1 MDSTASLFVFYLLHF
16 FQALLSLYHFYDTS
30 TFITECFML
39 VYIDVVRSVQ
49 QRSGSARSL
58 SACGSAR
65 QQTRTPRGSRCTPRT
80 SSSATPAAD
89 GSAVMLG

>member
-1 MDSTASLFVFYLLHF
+1 
-16 FQALLSLYHFYDTS
+16 
-30 TFITECFML
+30 ML